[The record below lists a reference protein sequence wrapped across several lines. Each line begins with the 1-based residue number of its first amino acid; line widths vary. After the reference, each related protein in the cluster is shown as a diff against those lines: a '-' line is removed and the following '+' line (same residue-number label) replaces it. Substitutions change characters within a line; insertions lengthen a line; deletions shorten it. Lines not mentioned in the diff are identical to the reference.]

1 MQLIEQD
8 AATER
13 VHIYEFLAGVFCSAP
28 TADGAH
34 AVSQLALE
42 LGISCPDG
50 LRVGE
55 LEREFMDLFVVP
67 NPRYVA
73 PYESVY
79 RDRVVLPPKP
89 GEEVG
94 EQATGRLLMGE
105 STLQVRQAYLQ
116 AGVLPEEDLPDHI
129 ANELRFMAY
138 TWARQAEA
146 PPDEVP
152 AWKELRES
160 FGREHVLKWIGE
172 LREKVAEGEK
182 LGFYRVALQIA
193 EVVLQEDA
201 E

>member
-1 MQLIEQD
+1 MAL
-8 AATER
+8 T
-13 VHIYEFLAGVFCSAP
+13 LGVPCP
-28 TADGAH
+28 EDLPL
-34 AVSQLALE
+34 SQ
-42 LGISCPDG
+42 
-50 LRVGE
+50 

-89 GEEVG
+89 GKEVG
-94 EQATGRLLMGE
+94 EQGTGRLLMGE

-116 AGVLPEEDLPDHI
+116 AGVLPEEGLPDHI

-152 AWKELRES
+152 AWKELRGS

-182 LGFYRVALQIA
+182 LGYYRVALQIA
-193 EVVLQEDA
+193 EIVLQEDA

>member
-1 MQLIEQD
+1 VQLIEQD
-8 AATER
+8 AAAKR
-13 VHIYEFLAGVFCSAP
+13 VRIYGFLAGVFCSPP
-28 TADGAH
+28 TAESAH
-34 AVSQLALE
+34 AVSQMAQE

-55 LEREFMDLFVVP
+55 LGREFMDLFVVP

-79 RDRVVLPPKP
+79 RDRVVLPPGP
-89 GEEVG
+89 GKERA
-94 EQATGRLLMGE
+94 EQVTGRLLMGE

-146 PPDEVP
+146 PPDEAP
-152 AWKELRES
+152 AWKELREN

-172 LREKVAEGEK
+172 LRAKVVEGER

-201 E
+201 D